1 MEKIISSYFLAIVRE
16 EVEINLRYLETKR
29 RET

>member
-1 MEKIISSYFLAIVRE
+1 MEKIISSYFLSIVRE